1 VTRLRSDDGIGL
13 VDALVGIALAAILM
27 LGIAGVARS
36 AYAATRS
43 AGEAVKGD
51 EDVQLLA
58 SYLTRDVHAAVA
70 DPQLTSVSGGGAT
83 LRLGVVD
90 VNTPRFSTVTYA
102 YDAGAGTITRT
113 VTAAGQTPVILV
125 VARSLEPSYAPLF
138 EYCSPIALTITP
150 AITAS
155 GSAQAV
161 GVSTT
166 ANVKAG
172 IELTMGTGASAET
185 VVVTDVGVGTLTA
198 VFSKAHVAGTS
209 ASNACL
215 SVAANV
221 PFRVNGNLIVRTLRA
236 SLHLRASP

>member
-1 VTRLRSDDGIGL
+1 VIHVRSDDGIGL

-43 AGEAVKGD
+43 AGDAVKGD
-51 EDVQLLA
+51 DDVQLLA

-70 DPQLTSVSGGGAT
+70 DPLLTSVSGGGAT

-90 VNTPRFSTVTYA
+90 VSTPRFTTVTYT

-113 VTAAGQTPVILV
+113 VTAAVQAAAVVV
-125 VARSLEPSYAPLF
+125 VARSLEPAYSPIF
-138 EYCSPIALTITP
+138 EYCSPIALAITP

-161 GVSTT
+161 AVSTT

-172 IELTMGTGASAET
+172 VELTVGTGASAET
-185 VVVTDVGVGTLTA
+185 VVVTDIGVGTLTA
-198 VFSKAHVAGTS
+198 VFSKAHAAGTS

-236 SLHLRASP
+236 SLHLRSSL

>member
-1 VTRLRSDDGIGL
+1 MNRVRSDDGIGL

-43 AGEAVKGD
+43 AGDAVRGD
-51 EDVQLLA
+51 DDVQLLA
-58 SYLTRDVHAAVA
+58 SYFTRDVHAAVA
-70 DPQLTSVSGGGAT
+70 DAQVTSVTGAGAT
-83 LRLGVVD
+83 LTLGVVD
-90 VNTPRFSTVTYA
+90 VNTSRFTTVRYA
-102 YDAGAGTITRT
+102 YDASAGTITRT
-113 VTAAGQTPVILV
+113 VTAAGQAPVV
-125 VARSLEPSYAPLF
+125 FTVARFLEPSYAPLF

-155 GSAQAV
+155 GGAQAV
-161 GVSTT
+161 AASTT
-166 ANVKAG
+166 ANVKSG
-172 IELTMGTGASAET
+172 VELVVGAGASAET

-236 SLHLRASP
+236 SLHLRVST